1 MDDERLSIDIA
12 KRERPRASIARVRL
26 SRGPP
31 GDEGVDIFTIVAA
44 AGAARHDDS
53 REDVDVRFRAPR
65 TARADQRARYTTV
78 HICRRDESASSRARA
93 NRPMSA
99 RGDAGRVRILARL
112 AVFAALLITSASS
125 GEADADAHLA
135 GARVS
140 GSAGEAFGGSGRA
153 LRAALDDRE
162 VDDYHYIFS
171 TDCKPY
177 MDWQSVALYHS
188 WIRAGSPGRF
198 TRILSCAK
206 DDYLYRDIMPTH
218 LTPTYDAIDPSD
230 NYAAYNLPGGIL
242 HWTQHNTTDRKWI
255 VKLDADMIIR
265 KPLSVREGL
274 RADPGLVAAGYYGYL
289 EGVDNEMAGMFVDE
303 DARSRLAK
311 VGGWEIFWAED
322 LRKAAPLWFEYTK
335 RVRQDARVHWPF
347 RGTGDVF
354 ITKENPRPWISEMY
368 GYVFGTAVAG
378 LRHNVQHSTQLY
390 AGMAPWDEAS
400 YDPFLIHYGILI
412 EIDDWKW
419 DKHDELNGRGGG
431 AHDKLRCDLPFTPF
445 PEVPERLLAKRAS
458 AANRPRDPERR
469 RAEISAEL
477 MRALNRAI
485 RAYRNEHCGEPLPEE
500 TSPEETPEGND
511 ARTERTR
518 DVPKLA
524 FLRGEPAPVAAKT
537 TTSSSSSTKTKKTTT
552 TTIGSGSDSNSGPGT
567 ETKARTVKPATEER
581 ARQAVQTT
589 PDETS
594 RVMPSPPPS
603 SSSSSSSFASD
614 SLGSLETAA
623 NLREEGGDGARPAED
638 TLSSEDLMMYRVWVS
653 FSFIWGCVLT
663 FVCWHLSAG
672 CRRRGRGASVVR
684 RRLGARP

>member
-1 MDDERLSIDIA
+1 
-12 KRERPRASIARVRL
+12 
-26 SRGPP
+26 
-31 GDEGVDIFTIVAA
+31 
-44 AGAARHDDS
+44 
-53 REDVDVRFRAPR
+53 
-65 TARADQRARYTTV
+65 
-78 HICRRDESASSRARA
+78 
-93 NRPMSA
+93 MSA

-125 GEADADAHLA
+125 ETPTPMPTSR
-135 GARVS
+135 ARVS

-162 VDDYHYIFS
+162 VDDYHYVFS
-171 TDCKPY
+171 ADCKPY
-177 MDWQSVALYHS
+177 MEWQSVALYYS
-188 WIRAGSPGRF
+188 WVSAGAPGRF
-198 TRILSCAK
+198 TRLLSC
-206 DDYLYRDIMPTH
+206 DDPNYPYVNSVPTH
-218 LTPTYDAIDPSD
+218 VTPLYTNIDPKDPYS
-230 NYAAYNLPGGIL
+230 AYNLPGSMM
-242 HWTQHNTTDRKWI
+242 HWTQHNRTDRKWI
-255 VKLDADMIIR
+255 IKLDADMIVR
-265 KPLSVREGL
+265 KPLSVTAGL
-274 RADPGLVAAGYYGYL
+274 EAEEGLVAAGIYGYL
-289 EGVDNEMAGMFVDE
+289 HGVDNEMAPMFVPADVVP
-303 DARSRLAK
+303 RLAK
-311 VGGWEIFWAED
+311 VGGWEIFWASD
-322 LRKAAPLWFEYTK
+322 LVKAAPLWFEYTK
-335 RVRQDARVHWPF
+335 RVRQDPRAWWPF
-347 RGTGDVF
+347 KGTGDVY
-354 ITKENPRPWISEMY
+354 ITKESPRPWISEMY
-368 GYVFGTAVAG
+368 GYVFGTAMAG

-412 EIDDWKW
+412 QIDDWKW
-419 DKHDELNGRGGG
+419 DKHDELNGRGVG

-500 TSPEETPEGND
+500 TSPEEND
-511 ARTERTR
+511 ARTQRAR

-537 TTSSSSSTKTKKTTT
+537 MSSSSTSTTKTKKKTT

-581 ARQAVQTT
+581 ARQAARTT
-589 PDETS
+589 PDEFAHDGVEPS
-594 RVMPSPPPS
+594 RKCRRR
-603 SSSSSSSFASD
+603 
-614 SLGSLETAA
+614 GET
-623 NLREEGGDGARPAED
+623 GGDA
-638 TLSSEDLMMYRVWVS
+638 LSSEDLLMYRVWVS

-663 FVCWHLSAG
+663 YVCWHVTAG

>member
-1 MDDERLSIDIA
+1 M
-12 KRERPRASIARVRL
+12 
-26 SRGPP
+26 G
-31 GDEGVDIFTIVAA
+31 
-44 AGAARHDDS
+44 
-53 REDVDVRFRAPR
+53 
-65 TARADQRARYTTV
+65 
-78 HICRRDESASSRARA
+78 
-93 NRPMSA
+93 A
-99 RGDAGRVRILARL
+99 RGDAGRVRFLARL

-125 GEADADAHLA
+125 GEADADAQLA

-140 GSAGEAFGGSGRA
+140 GPAGEAFGGPGRE
-153 LRAALDDRE
+153 LRAAIDDRE

-198 TRILSCAK
+198 TRILSCAR

-218 LTPTYDAIDPSD
+218 LTPTYDAIDPKD

-242 HWTQHNTTDRKWI
+242 HWTQHNTTDRKWV

-274 RADPGLVAAGYYGYL
+274 RAEPGLVAAGYYGYL

-335 RVRQDARVHWPF
+335 RVRQDERVHWPF

-354 ITKENPRPWISEMY
+354 ITKEYPRPWISEMY

-390 AGMAPWDEAS
+390 AGMSPWDEAS
-400 YDPFLIHYGILI
+400 YDPFLVHYGILV

-419 DKHDELNGRGGG
+419 DKHDELNGRGVG
-431 AHDKLRCDLPFTPF
+431 AQDKLRCDIPFAPF
-445 PEVPERLLAKRAS
+445 PEVPERALAKRAS
-458 AANRPRDPERR
+458 ATTGPRDPERR

-477 MRALNRAI
+477 MRALNRAV
-485 RAYRNEHCGEPLPEE
+485 RAYRNTRCGEPFPEE
-500 TSPEETPEGND
+500 TSREND
-511 ARTERTR
+511 GDPSR
-518 DVPKLA
+518 DVSKLA
-524 FLRGEPAPVAAKT
+524 SLRGDFAPDAARSSAST
-537 TTSSSSSTKTKKTTT
+537 TKKKTTT
-552 TTIGSGSDSNSGPGT
+552 ATIGSGSDSKSGPGT
-567 ETKARTVKPATEER
+567 ETETPTAEPATGDR
-581 ARQAVQTT
+581 ARQAARTT
-589 PDETS
+589 SDEFAKATTS
-594 RVMPSPPPS
+594 
-603 SSSSSSSFASD
+603 
-614 SLGSLETAA
+614 
-623 NLREEGGDGARPAED
+623 NLRENVGGGARPAGD
-638 TLSSEDLMMYRVWVS
+638 ALSSEDLLMYRVWVS

-663 FVCWHLSAG
+663 YVCWHVTAG

>member
-1 MDDERLSIDIA
+1 MLN
-12 KRERPRASIARVRL
+12 
-26 SRGPP
+26 
-31 GDEGVDIFTIVAA
+31 
-44 AGAARHDDS
+44 
-53 REDVDVRFRAPR
+53 
-65 TARADQRARYTTV
+65 
-78 HICRRDESASSRARA
+78 SRARA
-93 NRPMSA
+93 SRGLPA
-99 RGDAGRVRILARL
+99 RR
-112 AVFAALLITSASS
+112 
-125 GEADADAHLA
+125 
-135 GARVS
+135 
-140 GSAGEAFGGSGRA
+140 SAGPVANF
-153 LRAALDDRE
+153 RAAIDDRE

-218 LTPTYDAIDPSD
+218 LTPTYDAIDPKD

-274 RADPGLVAAGYYGYL
+274 RAEPGLVAAGYYGYL

-335 RVRQDARVHWPF
+335 RVRQDERVHWPF

-390 AGMAPWDEAS
+390 AGMSPWDEAS
-400 YDPFLIHYGILI
+400 YDPFLVHYGILV

-419 DKHDELNGRGGG
+419 DKHDELNGRGVG
-431 AHDKLRCDLPFTPF
+431 AQDKLRCDLPFAPF

-458 AANRPRDPERR
+458 ATTRPRDPERR

-477 MRALNRAI
+477 VRALNRAV
-485 RAYRNEHCGEPLPEE
+485 RAYRNTRCGEPFPEE
-500 TSPEETPEGND
+500 TSREND
-511 ARTERTR
+511 GDPSR

-524 FLRGEPAPVAAKT
+524 FLRGDFAPDVARMSSAST
-537 TTSSSSSTKTKKTTT
+537 TKKKTTT
-552 TTIGSGSDSNSGPGT
+552 ATIGSGSDSKSGPGT
-567 ETKARTVKPATEER
+567 ETETPTAKPATGDR
-581 ARQAVQTT
+581 ARQAARRRRPTSSRRIRSVPSTT
-589 PDETS
+589 TS
-594 RVMPSPPPS
+594 
-603 SSSSSSSFASD
+603 
-614 SLGSLETAA
+614 
-623 NLREEGGDGARPAED
+623 NLRENVGGGARPAGD
-638 TLSSEDLMMYRVWVS
+638 ALSSEDLLMYRVWVS

-663 FVCWHLSAG
+663 YVCWHVTAG

>member
-1 MDDERLSIDIA
+1 M
-12 KRERPRASIARVRL
+12 
-26 SRGPP
+26 G
-31 GDEGVDIFTIVAA
+31 
-44 AGAARHDDS
+44 
-53 REDVDVRFRAPR
+53 
-65 TARADQRARYTTV
+65 
-78 HICRRDESASSRARA
+78 
-93 NRPMSA
+93 A
-99 RGDAGRVRILARL
+99 RGDAGRVRFLARL

-125 GEADADAHLA
+125 GEADADAQLA

-140 GSAGEAFGGSGRA
+140 GPAGEAFGGPGRE
-153 LRAALDDRE
+153 LRAAIDDRE

-198 TRILSCAK
+198 TRILSCAR

-218 LTPTYDAIDPSD
+218 LTPTYDAIDPKD

-242 HWTQHNTTDRKWI
+242 HWTQHNTTDRKWV

-274 RADPGLVAAGYYGYL
+274 RAEPGLVAAGYYGYL

-335 RVRQDARVHWPF
+335 RVRQDERVHWPF

-390 AGMAPWDEAS
+390 AGMSPWDEAS
-400 YDPFLIHYGILI
+400 YDPFLVHYGILV

-419 DKHDELNGRGGG
+419 DKHDELNGRGVG
-431 AHDKLRCDLPFTPF
+431 AQDKLRCDIPFAPF
-445 PEVPERLLAKRAS
+445 PEVPERVLAKRAS
-458 AANRPRDPERR
+458 ATTRPRDPERR

-477 MRALNRAI
+477 MRALNRAV
-485 RAYRNEHCGEPLPEE
+485 RAYRNTRCGEPFPEE
-500 TSPEETPEGND
+500 TSQEND
-511 ARTERTR
+511 GDPSR
-518 DVPKLA
+518 DVSKLA
-524 FLRGEPAPVAAKT
+524 LLRGDFAPDVARSSAST
-537 TTSSSSSTKTKKTTT
+537 TKKKTTT
-552 TTIGSGSDSNSGPGT
+552 ATIGSGSDSKSGPGT
-567 ETKARTVKPATEER
+567 ETETPTAKPATGDR
-581 ARQAVQTT
+581 ARQAARTT
-589 PDETS
+589 SDEFAKTTTS
-594 RVMPSPPPS
+594 
-603 SSSSSSSFASD
+603 
-614 SLGSLETAA
+614 
-623 NLREEGGDGARPAED
+623 NLRENVGGGARPAGD
-638 TLSSEDLMMYRVWVS
+638 ALSSEDLLMYRVWVS

-663 FVCWHLSAG
+663 YVCWHVTAG